1 MQLLTTKVLITRK
14 YFEKIKDVEADG
26 GGRPELTRDIV
37 DFVRNWILIHE
48 QQGGIEVD
56 AYKGILATNVYDQS
70 AVKCYPQIIVD
81 EAFLAYLEQCEY
93 EPTGVDEISLTPFTE
108 DDFNG

>member
-1 MQLLTTKVLITRK
+1 MLITKK

-26 GGRPELTRDIV
+26 GGKPELRREVIE
-37 DFVRNWILIHE
+37 FVENWLFIHE

-56 AYKGILATNVYDQS
+56 AYKVILASNAYDQS
-70 AVKCYPQIIVD
+70 AEKCYPQILVD

-108 DDFNG
+108 EDFNG

>member
-1 MQLLTTKVLITRK
+1 MLITKK
-14 YFEKIKDVEADG
+14 YFEKIKDVEARHG
-26 GGRPELTRDIV
+26 CCRPELIRDVV

-56 AYKGILATNVYDQS
+56 AYKVILASNAYDQS
-70 AVKCYPQIIVD
+70 AEKCYPQILVD

-93 EPTGVDEISLTPFTE
+93 EPTGVGEISLTPFTK